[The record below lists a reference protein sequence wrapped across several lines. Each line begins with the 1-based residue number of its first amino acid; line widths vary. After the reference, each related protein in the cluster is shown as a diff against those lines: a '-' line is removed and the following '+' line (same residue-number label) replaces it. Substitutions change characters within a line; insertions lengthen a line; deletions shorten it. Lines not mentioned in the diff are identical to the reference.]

1 MVEMVNPESLD
12 LVDLKETQVQKELQE
27 KMVTMEQ
34 LENLVSLGVPV
45 LRENVVRLES
55 LVPQENRV
63 NQVFRDRKEKLDRLV
78 SKEKR
83 EAVDWMAVRE
93 SLVNEVLRVTKDL
106 KA

>member
-12 LVDLKETQVQKELQE
+12 LVDLKETQVQLELQE
-27 KMVTMEQ
+27 KRVTTEQMED
-34 LENLVSLGVPV
+34 LVSLGVPV

-63 NQVFRDRKEKLDRLV
+63 NQAFRDRKEKLDRLV

-93 SLVNEVLRVTKDL
+93 SLVNEVLRVVKDL